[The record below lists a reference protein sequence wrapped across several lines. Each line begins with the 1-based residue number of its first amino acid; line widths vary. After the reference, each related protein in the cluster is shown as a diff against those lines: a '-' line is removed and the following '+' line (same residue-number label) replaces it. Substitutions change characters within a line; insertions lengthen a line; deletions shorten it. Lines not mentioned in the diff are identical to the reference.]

1 MALTSRPLMDV
12 PLDEGVL
19 VVEVVPSSPAAV
31 AGIRSGD
38 RVVRIGNAEI
48 LLGGDIIT
56 AISSKPIT
64 NFQELIVY
72 LETETQVEDTV
83 EVTLIRSGQEMKV
96 SVTLAERPE
105 QF

>member
-1 MALTSRPLMDV
+1 M
-12 PLDEGVL
+12 
-19 VVEVVPSSPAAV
+19 V

-38 RVVRIGNAEI
+38 QVVRIGNVEI
-48 LLGGDIIT
+48 PLGGDIIT
-56 AISSKPIT
+56 AINGEPIV
-64 NFQELIVY
+64 NFQELVVY

-83 EVTLIRSGQEMKV
+83 EMTLIRSGREMKV